1 MFLQMKYH
9 HENVM
14 ESLHYLVGKATST
27 AAARPLAEIIDVL
40 AENLRRSLTQNF
52 TTAYLVQI
60 NNGQHNNI
68 FFIFS

>member
-1 MFLQMKYH
+1 MKYH

-14 ESLHYLVGKATST
+14 ESLHYLVGKVTST
-27 AAARPLAEIIDVL
+27 AAARSLAEIIDVL

>member
-1 MFLQMKYH
+1 M
-9 HENVM
+9 
-14 ESLHYLVGKATST
+14 GKATST